1 MNLMQLRA
9 QFPALMQTVD
19 GKSPVFLDGPGGS
32 QVGTQCH
39 DRLFRALQFKLGR
52 CVFLK

>member
-32 QVGTQCH
+32 QVPQPVLSAMT
-39 DRLFRALQFKLGR
+39 AYLGH
-52 CVFLK
+52 